1 MVAKMTSSPNPTQ
14 SPVFDRANEI
24 GPQVT
29 QPSSPWTMVL
39 GVAGAGLIGVVTF
52 ASLSASREARAQTQ
66 HPAVVSQAAAAP
78 QPYVPPPPAVAVAPA
93 TMPTTPALA
102 PTSAPAVAVP
112 EDDPSRRLHAPA
124 MVVDLADSAAAPPVA
139 GAAPA
144 KPGADPVE
152 PNASAEERFAARVGS
167 GGVETSRA
175 TRLRDLSRVAP
186 QGTLIPAVLETAI
199 NSDLPGAARAVVSQD
214 VRGFD
219 GSQVL
224 IPRGSKLFGQ
234 YRSGVAYA
242 QTRAFVVW
250 SRILT
255 PDGVS
260 IEIGSPSTDPLGRG
274 GLAGQTDTHFTE
286 RFGGAILLSILNTA
300 VAAATP
306 RGPSTAI
313 SIGGSDAVARLT
325 PQAQNVPVTIKVKQ
339 GTPLQVLLTRD
350 LDFTTVA
357 PRP

>member
-1 MVAKMTSSPNPTQ
+1 MTPSPNSPPP
-14 SPVFDRANEI
+14 SPVFDRATRS
-24 GPQVT
+24 GLQVS

-39 GVAGAGLIGVVTF
+39 GVAGAGLLGMVTF
-52 ASLSASREARAQTQ
+52 ASLSSSREARAQ
-66 HPAVVSQAAAAP
+66 VQAPVQAAP
-78 QPYVPPPPAVAVAPA
+78 QAPAAYTPPAQAVVVAPTPASVPAATAPTAPVAVVIPENDPA
-93 TMPTTPALA
+93 
-102 PTSAPAVAVP
+102 
-112 EDDPSRRLHAPA
+112 RRLRAPA
-124 MVVDLADSAAAPPVA
+124 MVVDLADPAAGPAATAAA
-139 GAAPA
+139 AAA
-144 KPGADPVE
+144 ARPGGEPVE

-167 GGVETSRA
+167 GGVETARA

-219 GSQVL
+219 GAQVL

-242 QTRAFVVW
+242 QTRAFVIW

-274 GLAGQTDTHFTE
+274 GLAGQTDTHFRE

-300 VAAATP
+300 VAAASSQ
-306 RGPSTAI
+306 GPSTAI
-313 SIGGSDAVARLT
+313 SIGGSEAASRLT
-325 PQAQNVPVTIKVKQ
+325 PQSQSVPVTIKVRQ

>member
-1 MVAKMTSSPNPTQ
+1 
-14 SPVFDRANEI
+14 
-24 GPQVT
+24 
-29 QPSSPWTMVL
+29 
-39 GVAGAGLIGVVTF
+39 
-52 ASLSASREARAQTQ
+52 
-66 HPAVVSQAAAAP
+66 
-78 QPYVPPPPAVAVAPA
+78 
-93 TMPTTPALA
+93 
-102 PTSAPAVAVP
+102 
-112 EDDPSRRLHAPA
+112 
-124 MVVDLADSAAAPPVA
+124 MVVDLADPGAAA
-139 GAAPA
+139 AAATAPG
-144 KPGADPVE
+144 KPGADPAE
-152 PNASAEERFAARVGS
+152 ANATAEERFAARVGS
-167 GGVETSRA
+167 GGVETTRA
-175 TRLRDLSRVAP
+175 SRLRNLSRVAP

-219 GSQVL
+219 GAQIL
-224 IPRGSKLFGQ
+224 IPKGSKLFGQ

-242 QTRAFVVW
+242 QTRAFVIW

-300 VAAATP
+300 VAAASP
-306 RGPSTAI
+306 RNSNTAI
-313 SIGGSDAVARLT
+313 TIGAADTASRLT
-325 PQAQNVPVTIKVKQ
+325 PQTQTVPVTIKVKQ